1 MKPKKRSREPST
13 SEMNSKCLA
22 RSVPDET
29 LCIFCSKSSGT
40 LHLCS
45 TMALDHELR
54 KMAEELQDTTLLTK
68 IAGGDLVAIDAKYHN
83 NCFCSTKISTEV
95 T

>member
-1 MKPKKRSREPST
+1 
-13 SEMNSKCLA
+13 
-22 RSVPDET
+22 
-29 LCIFCSKSSGT
+29 
-40 LHLCS
+40 
-45 TMALDHELR
+45 MALDHELR